1 MLNLPERLYHFTE
14 AKHGLDDLRNRRL
27 KIAQFNNLND
37 PFELRS
43 VDLSDPTNKL
53 AFDLWIMEIAP
64 RFGLLCFSQNWKA
77 IPQWSHYAERHRGV
91 CLGFDVSGAPDMF
104 GSVCYEPR
112 RKKFP
117 DKLDAKFMWDLLRTK
132 YTAWESEN
140 EWRVFLELN
149 DPVWSDVAGRDLY
162 FADFGPEL
170 VLREVLL
177 GAESKVETSEVR
189 DAIRG
194 YADAD
199 TVQITRV
206 RLSPSKF
213 QLER

>member
-117 DKLDAKFMWDLLRTK
+117 
-132 YTAWESEN
+132 E
-140 EWRVFLELN
+140 
-149 DPVWSDVAGRDLY
+149 DVYKRQ
-162 FADFGPEL
+162 
-170 VLREVLL
+170 
-177 GAESKVETSEVR
+177 AESFGRHRGDSIRRWQFPFLPKPAVPGDIPCRQVR
-189 DAIRG
+189 TRCR
-194 YADAD
+194 AD
-199 TVQITRV
+199 I
-206 RLSPSKF
+206 
-213 QLER
+213 